1 MAATIATRKPID
13 QITVADLVDF
23 PIWEFCLD
31 EEGVDGM
38 DETWVRPLA
47 AAAVPNG
54 AYSLSVAAEF
64 ETASG
69 LRVNGLIGV
78 TTTECEVEIAYP
90 VLLFDGKYLFV
101 PSKREM
107 RIDALQEHDEKLRQ
121 DVVDALG
128 PSPVFPLRYRLS
140 VCIEGEASDREGTV
154 A

>member
-31 EEGVDGM
+31 EEGVEGM

-47 AAAVPNG
+47 AAAVPNE
-54 AYSLSVAAEF
+54 AYSLSVAAKF

-69 LRVNGLIGV
+69 LRVNGLVGV
-78 TTTECEVEIAYP
+78 TTIAGEVEISEA

-101 PSKREM
+101 P
-107 RIDALQEHDEKLRQ
+107 RIDALREDDEKFRSAIA
-121 DVVDALG
+121 DALG
-128 PSPVFPLRYRLS
+128 TSPVFPLRYRLS
-140 VCIEGEASDREGTV
+140 VPIEGEASHREGTV

>member
-13 QITVADLVDF
+13 QITVADLVNF
-23 PIWEFCLD
+23 PIWEFCTD
-31 EEGVDGM
+31 EEGVEGM

-47 AAAVPNG
+47 AAVVPDG
-54 AYSLSVAAEF
+54 AYSLSVAAEY

-78 TTTECEVEIAYP
+78 TTEGEVEIAYP

-101 PSKREM
+101 PSQHD
-107 RIDALQEHDEKLRQ
+107 IDERRAFADT
-121 DVVDALG
+121 LG
-128 PSPVFPLRYRLS
+128 TPSVFPLRYRLG
-140 VCIEGEASDREGTV
+140 VLIEGEASHREGTV